1 MLPHFPESCQICGQV
16 LGLRL
21 TTCASNESPEL
32 AEARRLPVGG
42 LAQLPSFIIF
52 GVPHPEGELK

>member
-1 MLPHFPESCQICGQV
+1 M
-16 LGLRL
+16 RL